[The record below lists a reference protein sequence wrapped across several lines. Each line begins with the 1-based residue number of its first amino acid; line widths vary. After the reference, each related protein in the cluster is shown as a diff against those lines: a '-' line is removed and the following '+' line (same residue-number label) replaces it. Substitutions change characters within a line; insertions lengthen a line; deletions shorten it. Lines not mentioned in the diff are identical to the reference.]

1 MRKQRVIQERKRGS
15 RFPWLAMLVIAGI
28 IAWNVVPRY
37 WPASNAPSD
46 AEGESSVARVAPEA
60 SYARRALS
68 DTWPPLAD
76 TAAPAAVGTRLD
88 ASNYYLVLDGSGS
101 MLDRRCA
108 GGSRKIEAALVAL
121 QRFIDSIPADANVG
135 LAVFDGSGL
144 SARVALGAD
153 NRDSLRSALAAVRA
167 SGGTP
172 LRSAIDLGYTQ
183 LLEQGQRQF
192 GYGEYHLVVVTDGQ
206 PDPRSENPER
216 VVERILAETPVVLHT
231 VGFCIGTDHVL
242 NQPGRSYYVAADTP
256 DELTRGLDSVL
267 AEAPQ
272 FDVARFSN

>member
-1 MRKQRVIQERKRGS
+1 MRKQKIIHERKRGS
-15 RFPWLAMLVIAGI
+15 RFPWLVLLVVAGI
-28 IAWNVVPRY
+28 IAWNVVPSY
-37 WPASNAPSD
+37 WPASSGSAD
-46 AEGESSVARVAPEA
+46 GEGQSAADRVDPDA

-76 TAAPAAVGTRLD
+76 AAAPAAAGARLD
-88 ASNYYLVLDGSGS
+88 ANNYYLVLDGSGS
-101 MLDRRCA
+101 MLDRRCS
-108 GGSRKIEAALVAL
+108 GGLRKIEAAVVAL

-135 LAVFDGSGL
+135 LAVFDGTGL
-144 SARVALGAD
+144 SPRVALGSD
-153 NRDSLRSALAAVRA
+153 NRDRLRNALSSVRA

-172 LRSAIDLGYTQ
+172 LRSAIDLGYNQ

-272 FDVARFSN
+272 FDVARFTN

>member
-15 RFPWLAMLVIAGI
+15 RFPWLVLLAIVGI
-28 IAWNVVPRY
+28 IGWNLAPNWWSSSSAPANVAGGSSAGVVDPH
-37 WPASNAPSD
+37 
-46 AEGESSVARVAPEA
+46 A

-68 DTWPPLAD
+68 DTWPPLEEA
-76 TAAPAAVGTRLD
+76 AAPVAGAARLD
-88 ASNYYLVLDGSGS
+88 AVNYYLVLDGSGS
-101 MLDRRCA
+101 MLDRKCS
-108 GGSRKIEAALVAL
+108 GGLRKIEAAVVAL
-121 QRFIDSIPADANVG
+121 QRFIDSVPADANIG

-153 NRDSLRSALAAVRA
+153 NRDRLRNALSSVRA

-216 VVERILAETPVVLHT
+216 VVARILAETPVVLHT

-256 DELTRGLDSVL
+256 DELTRGLDAVL

-272 FDVARFSN
+272 FDVARFTN

>member
-1 MRKQRVIQERKRGS
+1 MRQQRMTQQRKRGS
-15 RFPWLAMLVIAGI
+15 RLPWLVAVVIAAI
-28 IAWNVVPRY
+28 IGWNFVPNW
-37 WPASNAPSD
+37 WPADTGPAGVAGSSSTA
-46 AEGESSVARVAPEA
+46 GEDPDTA
-60 SYARRALS
+60 YALRALS
-68 DTWPPLAD
+68 DTWPPLDDA
-76 TAAPAAVGTRLD
+76 TVPIAGVARLE

-101 MLDRRCA
+101 MLDRRCS
-108 GGSRKIEAALVAL
+108 GGLRKIEAAVVAL
-121 QRFIDSIPADANVG
+121 QRFIDSVPADANVG
-135 LAVFDGSGL
+135 LAVFDGTGL
-144 SARVALGAD
+144 SPRVSLGAD
-153 NRDSLRSALAAVRA
+153 NRDQLREALAEVRA

-172 LRSAIDLGYTQ
+172 LRSAIDLGYAQ
-183 LLEQGQRQF
+183 LLAQGRRQF

-206 PDPRSENPER
+206 PDPRSENPEA

-272 FDVARFSN
+272 FDVARFAN